1 MNQEAMDV
9 GLEQYE
15 KKIYDQKQL
24 INISKALNSNL
35 DIHSLMSSILDISLT
50 QSQAIQ
56 VGVYLNP
63 AVDRNDF
70 ALVEDSIGFDIASA
84 DDYQISEKSPFIRFI
99 TERKSKGTLS
109 LSELLEAQENGQDLG
124 GIPDQL
130 KTLNDYLLLVPMRAK
145 GKISGIIVL
154 GPKVS
159 GDNYTST
166 EKAFL
171 SDLASI
177 AAIAVENARLY
188 ERATVDMMTKLKNK
202 HYFQTTLHEEIDLLK
217 EAGKPVT
224 LMLTDIDKFKP
235 FNDTYGHQ
243 LGDLVLIEVAKTLIA
258 QARALDIPCRYGGEE
273 FAMIFPNTELDKAY
287 EIAEQTREA
296 VMALEV
302 DNPTDI
308 GEKVLKVT
316 ISIGVAQFDL
326 DKDTVNKDII
336 ERADKALYK
345 AKHGGR
351 NQVQKAD

>member
-1 MNQEAMDV
+1 MNNEAMDV

-35 DIHSLMSSILDISLT
+35 DIKSLMGSILDISLT

-63 AVDRNDF
+63 AADRNDF
-70 ALVEDSIGFDIASA
+70 VLLEDSIGFDIKELEN
-84 DDYQISEKSPFIRFI
+84 YTISEKSPFLKFI
-99 TERKSKGTLS
+99 TERRSKGTITIN
-109 LSELLEAQENGQDLG
+109 ELLDVEAQGVDLG
-124 GIPDQL
+124 GIPSQL
-130 KTLNDYLLLVPMRAK
+130 KALNDNLLLVPMRAK
-145 GKISGIIVL
+145 GKLSGIVVL
-154 GPKVS
+154 GPKIT
-159 GDNYTST
+159 GDSYTST

-171 SDLASI
+171 GDLASI

-202 HYFQTTLHEEIDLLK
+202 HFFQTVLHEEIDALK
-217 EAGKPVT
+217 ESGKPVT

-243 LGDLVLIEVAKTLIA
+243 LGDLVLIEVAKALIK
-258 QARALDIPCRYGGEE
+258 QGRTNDVPCRYGGEE
-273 FAMIFPNTELDKAY
+273 FAMIFPDTTLDTAY
-287 EIAEQTREA
+287 EIAEQTRIA
-296 VMALEV
+296 VMDLAV
-302 DNPTDI
+302 PNPTDI

-326 DKDTVNKDII
+326 EKDSLNKDII